1 VSTVA
6 GVPSVPR
13 LAHEGRVTQ
22 ARIALSEWTKL
33 RSVRSTRYSLIA
45 AVLFTIGLAALACAV
60 VAHHYPSMSLQEQ
73 ADFHP
78 LEVNLVGVQ
87 LAQLAIGILG
97 ILVITGEYSTGMIRA
112 SMTAVPKRLPVLWA
126 KALVYGLVTAA
137 LMIPAVLIAFFIGQ
151 WILSR
156 HHINAA
162 FTDPGVARALFGAA
176 LYLTVVGL
184 FGLGLGAIVRNTAGG
199 IATFVAI
206 MFVLPPLMNVLPASW
221 NDAASPYLPLAAGE
235 AIMSVTAGNHLAPW
249 TGLVL
254 FCGYAAAALAVAA
267 VLLVRRDT

>member
-1 VSTVA
+1 MAQVA
-6 GVPSVPR
+6 PVPGLEHR
-13 LAHEGRVTQ
+13 GRVTQ
-22 ARIALSEWTKL
+22 MRIAVSEWTKL
-33 RSVRSTRYSLIA
+33 RSVRSTRYSLLA
-45 AVLFTIGLAALACAV
+45 AVLFTIGLAAVACAV
-60 VAHHYPSMSLQEQ
+60 VAHHYPQMTPQDQ

-97 ILVITGEYSTGMIRA
+97 ILVITAEHSTGMIRA
-112 SMTAVPKRLPVLWA
+112 SLTAVPKRLPVLWA

-137 LMIPAVLIAFFIGQ
+137 LMIPAVLIAFFVGQ
-151 WILSR
+151 SILAR
-156 HHINAA
+156 HNIEAS
-162 FTDPGVARALFGAA
+162 FGDPGVARALFGAA

-184 FGLGLGAIVRNTAGG
+184 FGLGIGAIVRNTAGG

-235 AIMSVTAGNHLAPW
+235 AIMSVTGGNQLAPW
-249 TGLVL
+249 TGLAV
-254 FCGYAAAALAVAA
+254 FCGYAAAALAAGA
-267 VLLVRRDT
+267 VLLARRDT

>member
-1 VSTVA
+1 MSSVA
-6 GVPSVPR
+6 HVPSVPR
-13 LAHEGRVTQ
+13 LEHHGRVTLP
-22 ARIALSEWTKL
+22 RVALSEWTKL
-33 RSVRSTRYSLIA
+33 RSVRSTRYSLVA

-60 VAHHYPSMSLQEQ
+60 VSHHYPSMSPQDK

-97 ILVITGEYSTGMIRA
+97 ILVITAEYSTGMIRA
-112 SMTAVPKRLPVLWA
+112 SFTAVPKRLPVLWA

-137 LMIPAVLIAFFIGQ
+137 LMIPAVLIAFLVGQ
-151 WILSR
+151 SILST
-156 HHINAA
+156 HHIDTA
-162 FTDPGVARALFGAA
+162 FTHPGVARALIGAA

-206 MFVLPPLMNVLPASW
+206 MFVLPPLMNVLPTSW

-235 AIMSVTAGNHLAPW
+235 AIMSTTGGNHLSPW
-249 TGLVL
+249 VGFVL
-254 FCGYAAAALAVAA
+254 FCGYAAAALAVAS